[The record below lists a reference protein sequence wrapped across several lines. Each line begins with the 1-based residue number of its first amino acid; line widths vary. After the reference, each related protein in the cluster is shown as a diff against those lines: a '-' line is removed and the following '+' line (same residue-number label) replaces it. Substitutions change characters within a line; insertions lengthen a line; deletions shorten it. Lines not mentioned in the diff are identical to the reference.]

1 VSRRKLGQLPVA
13 AILVSAAVAM
23 GVDPAA
29 VWDTTIG
36 EFITRGMRARRRRL
50 AS

>member
-1 VSRRKLGQLPVA
+1 MSGRKLGQLPVA

>member
-1 VSRRKLGQLPVA
+1 MSGRKLGQFPIA

>member
-1 VSRRKLGQLPVA
+1 MSARKLGALPIA
-13 AILVSAAVAM
+13 ALLVSAAIAM
-23 GVDPAA
+23 GTDPAA

>member
-1 VSRRKLGQLPVA
+1 VSGRKLGQLPVA